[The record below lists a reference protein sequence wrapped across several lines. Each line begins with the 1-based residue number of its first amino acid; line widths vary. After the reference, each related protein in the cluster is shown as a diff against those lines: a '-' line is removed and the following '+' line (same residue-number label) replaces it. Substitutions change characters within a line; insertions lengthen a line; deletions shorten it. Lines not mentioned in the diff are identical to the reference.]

1 MIFIH
6 SLRMLAD
13 LSVYFFIAELFV
25 VSQGAGSQF
34 VQFILLGLA
43 YGVAVYMQ
51 SRTLNKLYFALPLAV
66 LLTPGGYIPALLPP
80 VIYILFLLYKENTKL
95 SWDRQCEL
103 FSMVIK
109 FYPLAG
115 ISLCL
120 LGKTADFVRY
130 SLPMAFMS
138 LATSVFLMRMLRQPP
153 AVYLQPQYQR
163 KNATMFA
170 VVMGMAWLFSR
181 DFVFRMAGSAMHF
194 VYMKAIYPVLN
205 GFILLFMGVLKL
217 IMALFS
223 WFKFGEVRFT
233 ENHLGG
239 AEFGPTFKDAI
250 ITGDNVATTETFL
263 TVLLAGV
270 LLVAAFWFF
279 RWLAL
284 HNGEENFISQGMDII
299 RGKENSKQKKE
310 RATTT
315 VLQVRRQYRTF
326 LKLYRQYGGKMETST
341 TSRDILDRSEHLL
354 KTVPADMLAEMR
366 QIYINAR
373 YGGTATKAD
382 LKRMKQIN
390 KELATKD

>member
-1 MIFIH
+1 
-6 SLRMLAD
+6 MLAD

-66 LLTPGGYIPALLPP
+66 LLTPGSYIPALLPP
-80 VIYILFLLYKENTKL
+80 VIYILFLLYKEKTKL

-223 WFKFGEVRFT
+223 WFKFGEVRLT

-239 AEFGPTFKDAI
+239 AEFRPTFKDSI

-284 HNGEENFISQGMDII
+284 HNGEENFISQGIDII
-299 RGKENSKQKKE
+299 RGKENAKQKKE

-315 VLQVRRQYRTF
+315 VLQVRRQYRAF

-373 YGGTATKAD
+373 YRGTATKAD

>member
-6 SLRMLAD
+6 SLKMLAD

-25 VSQGAGSQF
+25 GSQGAGSQF
-34 VQFILLGLA
+34 AQYLLLSLA
-43 YGVAVYMQ
+43 YGTAVYLQ
-51 SRTLNKLYFALPLAV
+51 NRSLNKLYLLLPLLV
-66 LLTPGGYIPALLPP
+66 LLVPGSYRLALLPP
-80 VIYILFLLYKENTKL
+80 IIYILFLLYKENTKL
-95 SWDRQCEL
+95 SWDRQSEL

-120 LGKTADFVRY
+120 LGKTADFVRH
-130 SLPMAFMS
+130 SLPMAFMT

-181 DFVFRMAGSAMHF
+181 DFVFRFIWKAMSF
-194 VYMKAIYPVLN
+194 VYMKTIYPLLSL
-205 GFILLFMGVLKL
+205 FIMLFMGLLKL

-263 TVLLAGV
+263 TVLLTGV

-284 HNGEENFISQGMDII
+284 HNGEENFISRGIDII
-299 RGKENSKQKKE
+299 RGKEGAKHKKE

-315 VLQVRRQYRTF
+315 VLQVRRQYRIF
-326 LKLYRQYGGKMETST
+326 MKLYRQYGGKMETST
-341 TSRDILDRSEHLL
+341 TSRDILDRSEQLL
-354 KTVPADMLAEMR
+354 KAAPADMLAEMR

-390 KELATKD
+390 KELMAKD